1 MEDIEAGREVCTFC
15 LHERDEEPAKC
26 SATGQPVYFRF
37 KQSKVVES
45 KVPGVSRST
54 CCAHTDRTVVKHP
67 QRWANDCT
75 ERERHSFD
83 PEGRARAQRGPSKDQ
98 EMNQYPPERR
108 EKNIAKKETQQ
119 RHVT

>member
-26 SATGQPVYFRF
+26 SATGQPVYFRS

-54 CCAHTDRTVVKHP
+54 CCAHTDRTVVKQP

-75 ERERHSFD
+75 EREREALLR
-83 PEGRARAQRGPSKDQ
+83 PRGPGTGT
-98 EMNQYPPERR
+98 ERPV
-108 EKNIAKKETQQ
+108 Q
-119 RHVT
+119 RSRNEPIPA

>member
-26 SATGQPVYFRF
+26 SATGQPVYFRS

-54 CCAHTDRTVVKHP
+54 CCAHTDRTVVKQP

-75 ERERHSFD
+75 ERERERERD
-83 PEGRARAQRGPSKDQ
+83 TPPTPRAGHGH
-98 EMNQYPPERR
+98 R
-108 EKNIAKKETQQ
+108 EARPKIKK
-119 RHVT
+119 